1 MGSVERDPSGLLE
14 RVPELGR
21 LAEAH
26 PSLKRAIEQGR
37 PHAVYRALF
46 WIRWA
51 GKSGADAALIAQLL
65 STRRLFIA
73 PLNGAPAMLTFNG
86 VGSRPYGNAE
96 PDPSDGSH
104 IITLYLVLLFVPVYP
119 FSSYL
124 VRPATRGW
132 SFFGKVPLSG
142 VGYLWQRG
150 MALLGLVAVLI
161 GGLNALGAMR
171 YNTVQIVNALPT
183 PMQVTIG
190 KEAPVMVLGRQVE
203 KVRTKVGTQDVLVK
217 LDGQVLE
224 QGKIEVKR
232 GFDVN
237 AWNVLGAGALYR
249 EDVVYTA
256 KGEAPPPHTEEP
268 ELLCGEHT
276 VLQDGVDYVF
286 TTPPADITMGEHEKV
301 THRSRFGL
309 AELPPVFCVYK
320 LAKLG
325 KFAEAN
331 ALAKSVAFASDYDL
345 DTVQKLQR
353 FFTTHDDPKSAFE
366 LVDAARKKHDGVIE
380 FHRLYQDELLAA
392 GKRDEA
398 RKEYEER
405 ARNQPDSA
413 DAAYLAGR
421 LMSGKA
427 GDSYVSASQGRF
439 PRHPYILR
447 SAAYRAL
454 ARADYA
460 EVERLVDSLRSVDVK
475 MWQTSLDLELRA
487 LAASSKV
494 EKARGLVSDCL
505 KSPNLDAG
513 DRFETVV
520 DGLLLT
526 HFEPK
531 FQADSMIETLRGD
544 NEQETAE
551 MRLAAR
557 VNGCDEVSNVELS
570 KLDDK
575 SLKSRLDLELAARKD
590 PEAALAQVV
599 AGDESS
605 PGITAAAWALL
616 VAESAR
622 LDEHHPALTRLGR
635 WSPVGNA
642 GLTAF
647 TRYVRDGIWNAEL
660 EELPQ
665 DVLAAADFV
674 RSRAVAATPES
685 LALRS
690 KATREDMLHGAVSV
704 AMNEWPR

>member
-26 PSLKRAIEQGR
+26 PSLKRAIEHGR
-37 PHAVYRALF
+37 PHAAYRALF
-46 WIRWA
+46 WIRWSGKA
-51 GKSGADAALIAQLL
+51 GPDAELIAQLL

-73 PLNGAPAMLTFNG
+73 PLNGAPAMFTLNG

-150 MALLGLVAVLI
+150 VALLGLVAVLI

-183 PMQVTIG
+183 PMQVTVG
-190 KEAPVMVLGRQVE
+190 KERPVMVLGRQVE
-203 KVRTKVGTQDVLVK
+203 KVRTKVGTQDVVVK

-237 AWNVLGAGALYR
+237 VWNVLGAGALYR

-256 KGEAPPPHTEEP
+256 KGETPPPHTEEP
-268 ELLCGEHT
+268 ELICGEHT
-276 VLQDGVDYVF
+276 VLQDGIDYVF
-286 TTPPADITMGEHEKV
+286 TTPPSDITMGEHEKV

-309 AELPPVFCVYK
+309 AELPAVFCVYK

-325 KFAEAN
+325 KVAEAS

-345 DTVQKLQR
+345 DTVEKLER
-353 FFTTHDDPKSAFE
+353 FFMMHDDTKAAFE
-366 LVDAARKKHDGVIE
+366 LVVAARKKHDDVIE
-380 FHRLYQDELLAA
+380 FHRLYQQQLMAD
-392 GKRDEA
+392 GKRDVA
-398 RKEYEER
+398 LKEYEER
-405 ARNQPDSA
+405 ARAAPDSA
-413 DAAYLAGR
+413 DAAYLVGR
-421 LMSGKA
+421 LMSGSV
-427 GDSYVSASQGRF
+427 GDSYVSKSQARF

-460 EVERLVDSLRSVDVK
+460 EVERLVDSLRSIDVK

-487 LAASSKV
+487 LAATSKV
-494 EKARGLVSDCL
+494 DKARGLVSDCL
-505 KSPNLDAG
+505 RSPNLDAS

-531 FQADSMIETLRGD
+531 FQADSMIEMLRGE

-557 VNGCDEVSNVELS
+557 VNACDDVSGLELS

-575 SLKSRLDLELAARKD
+575 GLKSRLDLELTARKD
-590 PEAALAQVV
+590 PQAALAQVV

-635 WSPVGNA
+635 WSPVGDPV
-642 GLTAF
+642 LTAF
-647 TRYVRDGIWNAEL
+647 TRYVREGVWDAEL

-674 RSRAVAATPES
+674 RSRAATSAPEV